1 MRHAHERVVKPG
13 VEQGLLLDRRLI
25 IIVIGQRA
33 QTRDLVV
40 GRGADDVAADVRLEH
55 VAQVEHISSVPLLS
69 ANSAHSGRLIDCSG
83 VFVMYEPL
91 LDALYDAHGSRLLIA
106 SRTHVRLTSN
116 FVARD
121 SSVGNLSPFWS
132 WPWLIWSRT
141 ASTIFL

>member
-1 MRHAHERVVKPG
+1 MRRSS
-13 VEQGLLLDRRLI
+13 
-25 IIVIGQRA
+25 
-33 QTRDLVV
+33 TF
-40 GRGADDVAADVRLEH
+40 
-55 VAQVEHISSVPLLS
+55 SSVLLLS
-69 ANSAHSGRLIDCSG
+69 ANSAQIGRLIDSSG

-91 LDALYDAHGSRLLIA
+91 PWMLCTMPMASRLLIA